1 MSTRWVL
8 ASGNE
13 GKRREIAALLAPLQ
27 LTLVTQRELGI
38 AAADE
43 TAPSFVENALLKA
56 RAACL
61 GSGLPA
67 LADDSGLLVDALGG
81 APGVRSARY
90 AGERADDAANVRQL
104 LAALEGVPA
113 AARGARFVCVLVALR
128 GAEDADP
135 LIARGEWHGRIAA
148 QARGGEGFGYDPV
161 FEVPALGLTAAELA
175 PARKNALSH
184 RGQALAQLTALL
196 AAG

>member
-1 MSTRWVL
+1 MSARWVL

-90 AGERADDAANVRQL
+90 AGEQADDAANVRQL

-128 GAEDADP
+128 DAEDADP

-148 QARGGEGFGYDPV
+148 RARGHDGFGYDPV

-184 RGQALAQLTALL
+184 RGQALAQLTARL